1 MENGLQLKKG
11 RDTSFDKIYAFY
23 LNPDKFT
30 LTPKQEEI
38 KERWLAAWT
47 LRLQK
52 KSPTKAAEILQ
63 ETYKDQKLSR
73 AQAFRDVQNAEKLF
87 GNVINA
93 DRIGRMAIHYE
104 YALEAYKK
112 ALKAKDFKSAKGF
125 LSEMREALPFEDNPQ
140 FNPEKLENKP
150 VKFYV
155 EKSVQIAIAK
165 QLETGVLDFNKLE
178 IEDVPHEETSNNE

>member
-1 MENGLQLKKG
+1 MENGIELQKG
-11 RDTSFDKIYAFY
+11 RDTSFDKIFAYY
-23 LNPDKFT
+23 LNPDKYT

-47 LRLQK
+47 LRLKK
-52 KSPTKAAEILQ
+52 KSPTKVAQILQ
-63 ETYKDQKLSR
+63 ETYKEQNLSR
-73 AQAFRDVQNAEKLF
+73 AQAFRDVQNAEKLY

-93 DRIGRMAIHYE
+93 DRVGRMAIHYE

-112 ALKAKDFKSAKGF
+112 ALKAGDYKAAKGF
-125 LSEMREALPFEDNPQ
+125 LSEMRESLPFEDNPQ

-155 EKSVQIAIAK
+155 DKAVELAIAK
-165 QLETGVLDFNKLE
+165 QLQAGVLDFNNLE
-178 IEDVPHEETSNNE
+178 IEDISHEEVNNE